1 MNEVKF
7 YSMISGSPE
16 LVSTIQYKD
25 GTLSISGQ
33 ERYAN
38 ILFKGTDRKDSKAI
52 VAAMKIAPTRFD
64 GSYLR
69 ATYTWIQ

>member
-1 MNEVKF
+1 MDEVKF
-7 YSMISGSPE
+7 YSMISGVPE
-16 LVSTIQYKD
+16 LVATIQYKD
-25 GTLSISGQ
+25 GALSISGQ

-38 ILFKGTDRKDSKAI
+38 ILFKGIDRKDSKSI

-69 ATYTWIQ
+69 ATYTQIP